1 MEPKRILS
9 GMRPTGKLHLG
20 HLHGALKNWVDL
32 QESGKYDCFYFVADW
47 HAITSEYSSTE
58 GIKDNAIN
66 MVIDWL
72 ERRSRSSKEHSLRAI
87 SGQGACRVVFTSFHD
102 YSAGMA

>member
-1 MEPKRILS
+1 MALKRILS

-20 HLHGALKNWVDL
+20 HLHGALKNWVEL

-58 GIKDNAIN
+58 DIKDNTVN

-72 ERRSRSSKEHSLRAI
+72 SVGLDPQKSTLFVQSAVKEHAEL
-87 SGQGACRVVFTSFHD
+87 FL
-102 YSAGMA
+102 

>member
-1 MEPKRILS
+1 MRFNLLRSFCFGTQENSS

-58 GIKDNAIN
+58 GIKNNAVN
-66 MVIDWL
+66 MVIDRL
-72 ERRSRSSKEHSLRAI
+72 
-87 SGQGACRVVFTSFHD
+87 
-102 YSAGMA
+102 